1 MVPAC
6 AFSRKREARRAR
18 AKNLAR
24 CVWGIPHPCRTRP
37 RPHPRLLSSFARE
50 SLCEGSMRV
59 EAKIREDEQGARAT
73 RTHVSPGR
81 LRRPFGQDSSSL
93 RFRAPRTMSSSQG
106 TRLAGLA
113 LGRALNRGPILVAGS
128 SAVLA
133 ATATPPTATFNTVG
147 GSVVCPPCHMR
158 TLSSKAESTDVIP
171 TTGAPGKSGAAFPND
186 LRSTCER
193 PGSELDPAW
202 I

>member
-1 MVPAC
+1 
-6 AFSRKREARRAR
+6 
-18 AKNLAR
+18 
-24 CVWGIPHPCRTRP
+24 
-37 RPHPRLLSSFARE
+37 
-50 SLCEGSMRV
+50 
-59 EAKIREDEQGARAT
+59 
-73 RTHVSPGR
+73 
-81 LRRPFGQDSSSL
+81 
-93 RFRAPRTMSSSQG
+93 MSSSQG

-186 LRSTCER
+186 LRSTSGLGLGDGLSSHTDKWLDEGVSPMDLIASVPPIGVDVKIFACRGTSFACVRAPHTSKSEPSPPTPRRYGFPIPFYTPAPPRASER
-193 PGSELDPAW
+193 
-202 I
+202 